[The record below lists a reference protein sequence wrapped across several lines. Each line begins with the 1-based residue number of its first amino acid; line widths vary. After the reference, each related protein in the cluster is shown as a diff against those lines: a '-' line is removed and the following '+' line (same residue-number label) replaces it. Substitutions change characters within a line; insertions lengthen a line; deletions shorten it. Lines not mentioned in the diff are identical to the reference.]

1 MRIYPVDYLNG
12 QFFIDNDSP
21 IVEDDYCWRTEAK
34 VIHISDGGRFPDSAK
49 IVAQTDAFFPVPY
62 IDLYQYDSNAA
73 SIAVKC
79 ANQIGLALSSVD
91 RFLAEQSCYEV
102 IKDNINKQY
111 TRENILNTVRDTVV
125 AILSGKIGIDTNNPY
140 TTADSA
146 YTWADKYEYS
156 LRPKVSWV
164 YADMEYSTGGIY
176 YIKDV
181 PPHAKILYPYK
192 RFITYEK
199 DGRTFIKLKR
209 IYYEINK

>member
-21 IVEDDYCWRTEAK
+21 IVEDDYCWRTEAR

-49 IVAQTDAFFPVPY
+49 IVAQTDPFFPIPY

-111 TRENILNTVRDTVV
+111 TRENILNTVRDTIS
-125 AILSGKIGIDTNNPY
+125 ALLLDKIEVDPNNPY

-146 YTWADKYEYS
+146 YKWAIKYEHS
-156 LRPKVSWV
+156 LHPRVSFV
-164 YADMEYSTGGIY
+164 HADMQYSVDGINY
-176 YIKDV
+176 FGDV
-181 PPHAKILYPYK
+181 PPHAEILYPYK